1 MSSIRVS
8 LELPLTIH
16 NQLTQI
22 AEASAW
28 SFEEVLLRTIHS
40 GMPPSLSKV
49 PLEFHDDLI
58 SLNRLDDRDLMRIAD
73 GKWPAPKR
81 SSALRQKADF
91 DALRRTYALS
101 LLKWRGHPVTPSFE
115 W

>member
-16 NQLTQI
+16 RQLTQI

-28 SFEEVLLRTIHS
+28 SFEKVLLRTIRS

-73 GKWPAPKR
+73 GEWPAPKR
-81 SSALRQKADF
+81 KSALHKAADF

-101 LLKWRGHPVTPSFE
+101 LLKWRGHPVQPSFE